1 MRRPSPAPL
10 SSSSLP
16 PIAAPLPS
24 GAAVVDPDEA
34 PVDDVETETAPAEP
48 RRPSA
53 LDRRVPIALAV
64 LGGLFLV
71 AGLGLVWSASSMVYY
86 ETESGFEQFTRAVMN
101 YFPGPAITIGLLSIG
116 AAITVRAA
124 RS

>member
-1 MRRPSPAPL
+1 ME
-10 SSSSLP
+10 
-16 PIAAPLPS
+16 
-24 GAAVVDPDEA
+24 PDAEQA
-34 PVDDVETETAPAEP
+34 PVDEIETQSGPAVP

-71 AGLGLVWSASSMVYY
+71 AGLGLVWSATSSIY
-86 ETESGFEQFTRAVMN
+86 TSIGAQPTGFDQFVSAIAN
-101 YFPGPAITIGLLSIG
+101 YLPGPAITVGLLSIG
-116 AAITVRAA
+116 AAIAVRAA

>member
-1 MRRPSPAPL
+1 MT
-10 SSSSLP
+10 
-16 PIAAPLPS
+16 I
-24 GAAVVDPDEA
+24 E
-34 PVDDVETETAPAEP
+34 DVETESAPTEP

-64 LGGLFLV
+64 LGLLFLG
-71 AGLGLVWSASSMVYY
+71 AGLSLVWSASSMVYY